1 MKFGSDLTEGPIT
14 KKFVFFIV
22 PIILSGFL
30 QQLYNTA
37 DTMVVGRFAGDTA
50 LAAVGSTVAL
60 TNLILNLFIGL
71 SVGAN
76 VVCARHFG
84 AGDKE
89 SLQKAIHT
97 SVALAIISGF
107 FFGFHRLFLLRK
119 VFAPYVNSG

>member
-71 SVGAN
+71 GG
-76 VVCARHFG
+76 CECR
-84 AGDKE
+84 
-89 SLQKAIHT
+89 
-97 SVALAIISGF
+97 
-107 FFGFHRLFLLRK
+107 LRK
-119 VFAPYVNSG
+119 ALWCR